1 LDGQVDEMLINL
13 SRAPDACLPS
23 AAYHLSSTAQT
34 ANLQALLFLL
44 LRWRACNQLREK
56 LLGGI
61 TPKIQKDVDHGKSYL
76 DPVLA
81 TELQS
86 V

>member
-1 LDGQVDEMLINL
+1 MLINL
-13 SRAPDACLPS
+13 LRSPDACLPS
-23 AAYHLSSTAQT
+23 AVYHLSSTAQT
-34 ANLQALLFLL
+34 ANLQVLLFLL

-61 TPKIQKDVDHGKSYL
+61 TPKIQDVDHGKSYL